1 MVTIETFQVVVARRL
16 KLEPKEIYGRSLP
29 LARVVAMS
37 PVASNSVDLVEAVA
51 GAMAELD
58 LDELIELPAITLDH
72 TVDELM
78 AEVDQQLSRARALS
92 A

>member
-1 MVTIETFQVVVARRL
+1 MVTIEMFQRVVARRL
-16 KLEPKEIYGRSLP
+16 RLDEAEIYGRSLP
-29 LARVVAMS
+29 LSRVVAMS

-58 LDELIELPAITLDH
+58 IDELIELPAITLDH

-78 AEVDQQLSRARALS
+78 AQVREQLERSQALS

>member
-1 MVTIETFQVVVARRL
+1 MARRL
-16 KLEPKEIYGRSLP
+16 ALPEAELYGRSLP
-29 LARVVAMS
+29 LSRVVALS

-51 GAMAELD
+51 GALAELD
-58 LDELIELPAITLDH
+58 LDEQVELPAITLDH

-78 AEVDQQLSRARALS
+78 SQVRQQLELARTLS